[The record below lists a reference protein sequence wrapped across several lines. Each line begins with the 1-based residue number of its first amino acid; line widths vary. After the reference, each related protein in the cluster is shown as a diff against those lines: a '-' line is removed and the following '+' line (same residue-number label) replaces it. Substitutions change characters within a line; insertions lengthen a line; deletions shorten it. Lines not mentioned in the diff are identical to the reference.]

1 MEYVLIELELWQG
14 IILVKFNQVL
24 KLDKTLLLELTRS
37 FYEGPAMI

>member
-24 KLDKTLLLELTRS
+24 KTLLLELTRS